1 MTSKEVKNISIDE
14 IVKEKQI
21 GFYRELPKFIQSI
34 IKLLLY
40 ENQINKLI
48 KKISQRNRVY

>member
-1 MTSKEVKNISIDE
+1 MTHKEVKNISIDE

-21 GFYRELPKFIQSI
+21 GFYRVLPKFMQSI

-40 ENQINKLI
+40 ENQINKG
-48 KKISQRNRVY
+48 